1 MNKLLLLLFRIFS
14 YQDIFKTCKASSINY
29 VCFFVIFSTL
39 DINVKALINT
49 TRLIAKNFLQHKTP
63 GVIVNLSSSISN
75 LSAYIAAKG
84 AVDAYTRACA
94 LELGPHNIR
103 INCVN
108 ATIILTETDELGY
121 EDPSMATPLYEITP
135 LKR

>member
-1 MNKLLLLLFRIFS
+1 MYPSSFLFSIFS

-29 VCFFVIFSTL
+29 GCFFVIFSTL

>member
-1 MNKLLLLLFRIFS
+1 M
-14 YQDIFKTCKASSINY
+14 
-29 VCFFVIFSTL
+29 
-39 DINVKALINT
+39 
-49 TRLIAKNFLQHKTP
+49 
-63 GVIVNLSSSISN
+63 NLSSSISN

>member
-29 VCFFVIFSTL
+29 GCFFVIFSTL